1 MSTVKLDEFEVWD
14 GAIMIPVDRL
24 VLPEWN
30 VNEMD
35 EPEFAA
41 LVEAIQ
47 DEGFDEPCQVVPIT
61 EGSNKDKFLVLGGN
75 HRDRAAVIAGID
87 FLPCVIK
94 HHLTEA
100 DELEL
105 QEWSVKRNNIRG
117 KINKEKYTALEQ
129 RITGKR
135 QISTEAARRRL
146 LMREDLVKHLK
157 STKSSR
163 AAQFGPDDPEEVD
176 LSSTGGNGK
185 SSSNKGKPGAETDS
199 EIDGKKS
206 FADRR
211 ALLTSLKTFAKE
223 VLDESNETAEHGYLF
238 FGHGGGTH
246 LVVNESSRLNS
257 LVSEMVNMCKAN
269 SAKIDEFLTSAITN
283 QLKEW

>member
-1 MSTVKLDEFEVWD
+1 MSTVRLDEFEVWD

-61 EGSNKDKFLVLGGN
+61 EGSNEGKFLVLGGN

-87 FLPCVIK
+87 YLPCVIK

-117 KINKEKYTALEQ
+117 KLNREKYVALEQ
-129 RITGKR
+129 RIIGKR
-135 QISTEAARRRL
+135 QISAEAARRRL

-157 STKSSR
+157 ATKSSSR
-163 AAQFGPDDPEEVD
+163 EFGPDDPEEVD
-176 LSSTGGNGK
+176 LASGGGHSTGSG
-185 SSSNKGKPGAETDS
+185 KGKPGSETDS
-199 EIDGKKS
+199 EIDEKRS
-206 FADRR
+206 FAERR

-223 VLDESNETAEHGYLF
+223 VLEESGETADHGYLF
-238 FGHGGGTH
+238 FGHRGGTH
-246 LVVNESSRLNS
+246 LVVNESDRLNL
-257 LVSEMVNMCKAN
+257 LVSEMVNTCKAN
-269 SAKIDEFLTSAITN
+269 SANIDEFLISAITN